1 MNVPN
6 ALTILRLFLVPVFV
20 LLYGDGDVFSMRL
33 AAAIVFILASL
44 TDILDGYIARKYNLI
59 TDFGKLADPI
69 ADKLMQLSAIG
80 CLTINGRIAFWIL
93 GLFALKEFVMILGG
107 LSLLKEKF
115 VVQSKWSGKIATIVL
130 FICVTLILILDE
142 SVLPMNK
149 ATMLMTF
156 AIGATIIAF
165 FDYAKM
171 FIKVKDNMANSRKNK
186 ENKE

>member
-1 MNVPN
+1 MNIPN

-20 LLYGDGDVFSMRL
+20 LLYGNGDDFVMRIW
-33 AAAIVFILASL
+33 ASIVFVLASL

-80 CLTINGRIAFWIL
+80 CLTLNGRIAFWIL
-93 GLFALKEFVMILGG
+93 GLFALKELVMILGG

-115 VVQSKWSGKIATIVL
+115 VVQSKWSGKVATVVL
-130 FICVTLILILDE
+130 FVCVTVILVLDE
-142 SVLPMNK
+142 SVLPMNG
-149 ATMLMTF
+149 ATMLMTL
-156 AIGATIIAF
+156 AIFATIIAF

-171 FIKVKDNMANSRKNK
+171 FLKVKENVTKSR
-186 ENKE
+186 ENKEKK